1 MQLMVAAMLKNS
13 AILFCDLNTMKGVM
27 ANYLKVNKPD
37 GQTRKSTKAG

>member
-27 ANYLKVNKPD
+27 AGYLKKIAQPFKIV
-37 GQTRKSTKAG
+37 QFQA